1 MVTIIVPVYNS
12 EQYLPIC
19 VESILKQTFKDFELL
34 LVDDGSTD
42 RSGDLCETY
51 AKQDKRIRTYH
62 KKNGGV
68 SSARNLGIRE
78 SAGKWLLFVDCDDW
92 LDKMVLENY
101 FLLEPHLE
109 TLYIQQAYRYN
120 NGAIAYWPI
129 RFNNDEIILDDVSD
143 YEILNVILYYGTPW
157 GKLYSA

>member
-1 MVTIIVPVYNS
+1 MEFNPMVTIIVPVYNS

-68 SSARNLGIRE
+68 SSARNLGIR
-78 SAGKWLLFVDCDDW
+78 
-92 LDKMVLENY
+92 
-101 FLLEPHLE
+101 
-109 TLYIQQAYRYN
+109 
-120 NGAIAYWPI
+120 
-129 RFNNDEIILDDVSD
+129 
-143 YEILNVILYYGTPW
+143 
-157 GKLYSA
+157 

>member
-51 AKQDKRIRTYH
+51 AKQDKRIRTI
-62 KKNGGV
+62 V
-68 SSARNLGIRE
+68 R
-78 SAGKWLLFVDCDDW
+78 
-92 LDKMVLENY
+92 
-101 FLLEPHLE
+101 
-109 TLYIQQAYRYN
+109 
-120 NGAIAYWPI
+120 
-129 RFNNDEIILDDVSD
+129 
-143 YEILNVILYYGTPW
+143 
-157 GKLYSA
+157 

>member
-51 AKQDKRIRTYH
+51 AKLMLNKINAYEPIIKRM
-62 KKNGGV
+62 
-68 SSARNLGIRE
+68 
-78 SAGKWLLFVDCDDW
+78 AG
-92 LDKMVLENY
+92 
-101 FLLEPHLE
+101 
-109 TLYIQQAYRYN
+109 
-120 NGAIAYWPI
+120 
-129 RFNNDEIILDDVSD
+129 
-143 YEILNVILYYGTPW
+143 
-157 GKLYSA
+157 